1 MKEMKDCLEKHRV
14 SLAGP
19 CVIHRFLSC
28 ISGEKKKPARKF
40 HCPSTRKSRV
50 S

>member
-28 ISGEKKKPARKF
+28 ISGEKKNLQENSIAHQLVKAE
-40 HCPSTRKSRV
+40 
-50 S
+50 